1 MVVWKGFTW
10 QSRLPRGTVVL
21 YVLVFCQLYVLVGT
35 QQHQQQQQQHP
46 PPQQQQQQQHPPP
59 QQYQQQQQQQQPP
72 PQQHQQQHPPP
83 QQQQPPPPQQ
93 QQQFQ
98 QQPPPQQQQ
107 QQFQQPP
114 PQQQQQHPPPQQ
126 QQQQFQQ
133 QQPPPQPQHHQPS
146 PPQQFQQ
153 QQQQH
158 PPPQQFQQH
167 PPPQQQFHQQPPP
180 HELGGQHHPPPVVS
194 LQDIPEHDRPWY
206 EMLPAVAMD
215 YKVHI
220 DAGKED
226 CYFQYVQQGST
237 LYVSFHVIRGGDGM
251 AGFAVRNPRGEIVH
265 PYQWQASSDYTDGAA
280 MGGFYAVCID
290 NQFSRFASKLV
301 NLYIT
306 VIRYEEWEKFTKEI
320 EDLNVNM
327 NNFTGTISTVER
339 NLNAMFQYQAH
350 SRNNEARDYA
360 LILDNNAYIWK
371 WSVLQI
377 LVIVFT
383 TSVQVYFVRKLFD
396 IKTGSGKSR
405 I

>member
-1 MVVWKGFTW
+1 M
-10 QSRLPRGTVVL
+10 
-21 YVLVFCQLYVLVGT
+21 
-35 QQHQQQQQQHP
+35 
-46 PPQQQQQQQHPPP
+46 
-59 QQYQQQQQQQQPP
+59 
-72 PQQHQQQHPPP
+72 
-83 QQQQPPPPQQ
+83 
-93 QQQFQ
+93 
-98 QQPPPQQQQ
+98 
-107 QQFQQPP
+107 
-114 PQQQQQHPPPQQ
+114 
-126 QQQQFQQ
+126 
-133 QQPPPQPQHHQPS
+133 
-146 PPQQFQQ
+146 
-153 QQQQH
+153 
-158 PPPQQFQQH
+158 
-167 PPPQQQFHQQPPP
+167 
-180 HELGGQHHPPPVVS
+180 S

-327 NNFTGTISTVER
+327 NNFTVRGHGEWFGVLKVQHYLIVQSCFCLYLSYNIRAPFRRWNGT
-339 NLNAMFQYQAH
+339 
-350 SRNNEARDYA
+350 
-360 LILDNNAYIWK
+360 
-371 WSVLQI
+371 
-377 LVIVFT
+377 
-383 TSVQVYFVRKLFD
+383 
-396 IKTGSGKSR
+396 
-405 I
+405 

>member
-1 MVVWKGFTW
+1 MLVWKGFTW
-10 QSRLPRGTVVL
+10 QSRVPRGTIVL
-21 YVLVFCQLYVLVGT
+21 YVLVFCQLYSLVGT
-35 QQHQQQQQQHP
+35 QQQPPPQQQQHQQHQPQQQHP
-46 PPQQQQQQQHPPP
+46 PPQQQQQHQQPPPQQQHQQPPPP
-59 QQYQQQQQQQQPP
+59 QQYQQQHQPHQQQQQLPSQQFQQQQQPP
-72 PQQHQQQHPPP
+72 P
-83 QQQQPPPPQQ
+83 
-93 QQQFQ
+93 
-98 QQPPPQQQQ
+98 
-107 QQFQQPP
+107 
-114 PQQQQQHPPPQQ
+114 
-126 QQQQFQQ
+126 QQFQQ
-133 QQPPPQPQHHQPS
+133 QQPPPQ
-146 PPQQFQQ
+146 QFQQ
-153 QQQQH
+153 QQ
-158 PPPQQFQQH
+158 PPPQQQFQQH
-167 PPPQQQFHQQPPP
+167 PPPQQQFQQHPPPQQQFQQPPP
-180 HELGGQHHPPPVVS
+180 GVHDVGGQHPPPVQHHPAIA

-206 EMLPAVAMD
+206 ESLPAVAMD

>member
-1 MVVWKGFTW
+1 MS
-10 QSRLPRGTVVL
+10 QQRLNCVRL
-21 YVLVFCQLYVLVGT
+21 NWF
-35 QQHQQQQQQHP
+35 
-46 PPQQQQQQQHPPP
+46 
-59 QQYQQQQQQQQPP
+59 
-72 PQQHQQQHPPP
+72 
-83 QQQQPPPPQQ
+83 
-93 QQQFQ
+93 
-98 QQPPPQQQQ
+98 
-107 QQFQQPP
+107 
-114 PQQQQQHPPPQQ
+114 
-126 QQQQFQQ
+126 
-133 QQPPPQPQHHQPS
+133 
-146 PPQQFQQ
+146 
-153 QQQQH
+153 QQQH
-158 PPPQQFQQH
+158 PPPQQFQQQQ
-167 PPPQQQFHQQPPP
+167 PPPQQFHQQPPP
-180 HELGGQHHPPPVVS
+180 QHHPPQVA

-206 EMLPAVAMD
+206 ETLPAVAMD

-220 DAGKED
+220 EAGKED

-327 NNFTGTISTVER
+327 NNFTSTISTVER

>member
-1 MVVWKGFTW
+1 MA
-10 QSRLPRGTVVL
+10 
-21 YVLVFCQLYVLVGT
+21 
-35 QQHQQQQQQHP
+35 
-46 PPQQQQQQQHPPP
+46 
-59 QQYQQQQQQQQPP
+59 
-72 PQQHQQQHPPP
+72 
-83 QQQQPPPPQQ
+83 
-93 QQQFQ
+93 
-98 QQPPPQQQQ
+98 
-107 QQFQQPP
+107 
-114 PQQQQQHPPPQQ
+114 
-126 QQQQFQQ
+126 
-133 QQPPPQPQHHQPS
+133 
-146 PPQQFQQ
+146 
-153 QQQQH
+153 
-158 PPPQQFQQH
+158 
-167 PPPQQQFHQQPPP
+167 
-180 HELGGQHHPPPVVS
+180 
-194 LQDIPEHDRPWY
+194 LQDIPEKDRPWY
-206 EMLPAVAMD
+206 ETLPAVAMD

-226 CYFQYVQQGST
+226 CYYQYVQQGST

-327 NNFTGTISTVER
+327 NNFTSTISTVER

>member
-1 MVVWKGFTW
+1 MLRWAYI
-10 QSRLPRGTVVL
+10 LLLCP
-21 YVLVFCQLYVLVGT
+21 LVVLVGT
-35 QQHQQQQQQHP
+35 QQQ
-46 PPQQQQQQQHPPP
+46 PQQQQQAP
-59 QQYQQQQQQQQPP
+59 QQQQQQPP
-72 PQQHQQQHPPP
+72 PPPP
-83 QQQQPPPPQQ
+83 QQQHAPPPQ
-93 QQQFQ
+93 
-98 QQPPPQQQQ
+98 
-107 QQFQQPP
+107 
-114 PQQQQQHPPPQQ
+114 
-126 QQQQFQQ
+126 
-133 QQPPPQPQHHQPS
+133 
-146 PPQQFQQ
+146 
-153 QQQQH
+153 
-158 PPPQQFQQH
+158 QQFQQH
-167 PPPQQQFHQQPPP
+167 PPPQQQQFQQHPAPAQQQFQQHAPPPQQQFQQHAPPQQQQFQQHPPPAQQFQQHPPPQQQQFQQHPPPQQQQFQQHPSPQQQQQQHHQAQPQFHQQQQHPP
-180 HELGGQHHPPPVVS
+180 EMMGQHHPPPPPPMVAHHQPLELS
-194 LQDIPEHDRPWY
+194 DSDRAWY
-206 EMLPAVAMD
+206 DTLPAVAMD

-220 DAGKED
+220 EAGKED
-226 CYFQYVQQGST
+226 CYFQYVRQGST

-265 PYQWQASSDYTDGAA
+265 PYEWQASSDYTDGAA

-327 NNFTGTISTVER
+327 NNFTNTISTVER
-339 NLNAMFQYQAH
+339 NMNAMFQYQAH

-360 LILDNNAYIWK
+360 LIVDNNAYVWK

-396 IKTGSGKSR
+396 IKTGTSGKSR